1 MYLILFLNHFFLVEV
16 VEFVVHKIVVVQSLL
31 FLLKLIHVE
40 VFVLNDHYLVHI
52 YVKVHWFFVFQY
64 LIPKY
69 NII

>member
-52 YVKVHWFFVFQY
+52 YVKVHSFFVFQY